1 MKALTALIVAL
12 AATGVQAKE
21 VFAIEN
27 PAQCAKAHEM
37 LNADASFK
45 QVDIKGQRHW
55 IKDKHIGHFSKP
67 CTETGQ
73 GELYTESF
81 EAFKQRYAGIN
92 LATED
97 VVFVNDSAKNAIRNN
112 NSTTEVGFWDSGW
125 GTAIKVVALG
135 AILYKLSA
143 PLAATGICDFD
154 WQRAKDGSRCGK
166 RSAASRPGGK

>member
-1 MKALTALIVAL
+1 MKALAALIVAL

-21 VFAIEN
+21 VFTIEN

-73 GELYTESF
+73 GELYTESW
-81 EAFKQRYAGIN
+81 EEFKQRYAGIN
-92 LATED
+92 LMQAD
-97 VVFVNDSAKNAIRNN
+97 VVFVNDSAKNAVKAA
-112 NSTTEVGFWDSGW
+112 EVKETGFWDSGW

-143 PLAATGICDFD
+143 PLVASGVCDFD
-154 WQRAKDGSRCGK
+154 WQTAKDGSRCGK
-166 RSAASRPGGK
+166 RSAASRPGGR

>member
-1 MKALTALIVAL
+1 MKTLAALIVAL

-21 VFAIEN
+21 VFTIEN

-37 LNADASFK
+37 LNVDASFK

-55 IKDKHIGHFSKP
+55 IKDKHVGHFSKP

-81 EAFKQRYAGIN
+81 EEFKQRYAGIN
-92 LATED
+92 LAKSD
-97 VVFVNDSAKNAIRNN
+97 VVLVNDTAKAAVAVRKEEDEGFCS
-112 NSTTEVGFWDSGW
+112 STTC
-125 GTAIKVVALG
+125 KVVVGIGAVILIGAALK
-135 AILYKLSA
+135 AIGPASVGCML
-143 PLAATGICDFD
+143 PTD
-154 WQRAKDGSRCGK
+154 RAKDGSICGG

>member
-1 MKALTALIVAL
+1 MKTLAALIVAL

-21 VFAIEN
+21 VFTIEN

-37 LNADASFK
+37 LNVDASFK

-81 EAFKQRYAGIN
+81 EEFKQRYAGIN
-92 LATED
+92 LAKED
-97 VVFVNDSAKNAIRNN
+97 VVLVNDTAKAAVRNN
-112 NSTTEVGFWDSGW
+112 EVGFWDSGL
-125 GTAIKVVALG
+125 GTVIKVVALG

-154 WQRAKDGSRCGK
+154 WQTAKDGSRCGK